1 MELYSRNFAGTDTG
15 DVFQNI
21 TESTDYYYLLLRT
34 ESNNGDYDVQN
45 NLTKN
50 ANMFYLKFEKQLL
63 LIPYKINCWC

>member
-1 MELYSRNFAGTDTG
+1 MVLYSRNFGGTDTG
-15 DVFQNI
+15 DVFYNI
-21 TESTDYYYLLLRT
+21 TEWTDYYYLLLRT